1 MTVHRSEKRG
11 FCIVGKH
18 IYRCHHRN
26 GCVDTKQIFG
36 GHSRFCIGF
45 RGAMIE
51 DSWTLDDGTEEVE
64 SFPEMISSVRQN
76 KKE

>member
-1 MTVHRSEKRG
+1 
-11 FCIVGKH
+11 
-18 IYRCHHRN
+18 
-26 GCVDTKQIFG
+26 
-36 GHSRFCIGF
+36 
-45 RGAMIE
+45 MIE